1 MWLLGY
7 FIIFSNIGVVV
18 VCLVWLCGSW
28 SGLVVFVFSV
38 VVVLYI
44 GIIGLVYVLVLCL
57 FW

>member
-1 MWLLGY
+1 M
-7 FIIFSNIGVVV
+7 
-18 VCLVWLCGSW
+18 CLVWLCGSW